1 MTLSHELIIVFVLK
15 NLLKIHPF
23 SFHIKD
29 NVKFQ
34 IKRPLPPFNMSSEV
48 NKLKIFSTLQK
59 T

>member
-48 NKLKIFSTLQK
+48 NKLKIFSTL
-59 T
+59 